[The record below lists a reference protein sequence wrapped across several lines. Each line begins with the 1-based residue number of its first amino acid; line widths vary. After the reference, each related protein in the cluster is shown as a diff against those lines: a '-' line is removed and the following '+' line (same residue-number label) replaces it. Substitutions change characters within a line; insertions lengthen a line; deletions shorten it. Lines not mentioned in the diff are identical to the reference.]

1 MPKPLSA
8 EERLEWGAKICQQ
21 QKSGL
26 SICRW
31 CCENQVAIGSFHYW
45 KRHLQP
51 KKKLTRSS
59 FTELS
64 MDQDTGITLGQ
75 GTRIA
80 LEYQGI
86 RILIDKY
93 FDPATLQSCL
103 TALQGIPC

>member
-31 CCENQVAIGSFHYW
+31 CRENQVAIGPFHYW

-51 KKKLTRSS
+51 KKELTRSS

-64 MDQDTGITLGQ
+64 MDQDTGIALGQ
-75 GTRIA
+75 DT
-80 LEYQGI
+80 GI
-86 RILIDKY
+86 
-93 FDPATLQSCL
+93 TLDVWRQLSLPVDDNYLCRFSL
-103 TALQGIPC
+103 VRKAGVSS